1 MTSRRRRRRKTL
13 APSLSSLPTTHP
25 FQIGRIERGW
35 QCGSRLRALA
45 GSAPLRELRRR
56 RGEEMSC
63 AQKKRRERRR
73 TESLGS
79 VAVPVLGAH
88 HATERLHSARVCRI
102 TMTRGSARCAAR
114 GWGCGAEFTATE
126 RRAKVNVDPNVS
138 GVLYL
143 LYTAV
148 DVKLFSREKFGRP
161 WSFLTGLAVNPSRP
175 AVEGSHQAHPL
186 TDLALLA
193 HRWIT

>member
-1 MTSRRRRRRKTL
+1 
-13 APSLSSLPTTHP
+13 
-25 FQIGRIERGW
+25 
-35 QCGSRLRALA
+35 
-45 GSAPLRELRRR
+45 
-56 RGEEMSC
+56 MSC

-88 HATERLHSARVCRI
+88 HATERLHSARVRI

-126 RRAKVNVDPNVS
+126 RRAKVNVDPHVS

-161 WSFLTGLAVNPSRP
+161 WSFLTGLAVDPSRP
-175 AVEGSHQAHPL
+175 AGALGPDVSVHRDPTSCASRSVPL
-186 TDLALLA
+186 GARSRVTKP
-193 HRWIT
+193 